1 MDLENAISLAQSHDI
16 SEGRLHPAIDRDNWG
31 PMVANYREALVRQLL
46 TPAWDANS
54 VKWKQE
60 TFAKGQHKHTDINP
74 TKIEKAIADD
84 QAWLAAHPTR
94 RSNSEA
100 MARSREFKVAM
111 RQRIREVAASR
122 NLSDEEIR
130 PVLKLKHETI
140 GRFCQAHDVN
150 IGWLLEGIGPVFKI
164 WPAQ

>member
-1 MDLENAISLAQSHDI
+1 MTDSKIPVTED
-16 SEGRLHPAIDRDNWG
+16 ELHAYIDNELPPERRGD
-31 PMVANYREALVRQLL
+31 VE
-46 TPAWDANS
+46 
-54 VKWKQE
+54 
-60 TFAKGQHKHTDINP
+60 
-74 TKIEKAIADD
+74 
-84 QAWLAAHPTR
+84 AWLAAHPTR

-100 MARSREFKVAM
+100 RTRSREFKVAM